1 MAKYLANV
9 AVISETNLP
18 ALFYYRHLL
27 EGSLGNPVYYFD
39 EIDKTGIDKFH
50 NSLLDYPNEYG
61 GWVQEAEVENVQYII
76 DSVVSTVWHGFSFD
90 VVHENV
96 KDEGLAKKQA
106 QALTKMIKNHEAP
119 YNDIFKKYSVTI
131 IQG

>member
-1 MAKYLANV
+1 MAKYVANV
-9 AVISETNLP
+9 SVIEETNLP
-18 ALFYYRHLL
+18 ALFYYKHLL
-27 EGSLGNPVYYFD
+27 EGRLGNPVYYFD
-39 EIDKTGIDKFH
+39 EIDKAGIDERYKNVSEPVLSH
-50 NSLLDYPNEYG
+50 LYTNEL
-61 GWVQEAEVENVQYII
+61 AEINNIVKDVTK
-76 DSVVSTVWHGFSFD
+76 TVWHGFKYS

-106 QALTKMIKNHEAP
+106 QAITKMIKNHEAP